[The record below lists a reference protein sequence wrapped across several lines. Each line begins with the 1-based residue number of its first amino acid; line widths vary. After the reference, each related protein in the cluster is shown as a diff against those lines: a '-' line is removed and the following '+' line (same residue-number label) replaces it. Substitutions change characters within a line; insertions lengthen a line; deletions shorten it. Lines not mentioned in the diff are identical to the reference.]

1 MMGRLLS
8 VGGFTLLSRITG
20 FGRDIVMAAVLGSG
34 PMSDA
39 FLVALRLP
47 NSFRAIFG
55 EGAFNAAFV
64 QRFAKV
70 KTQEG
75 PKAAADFASRVFSWQ
90 MAAQIVLLAV
100 ALVAMDW
107 IVRALAPGFVARPE
121 QLDLAVRLSRIAFP
135 YLIMT
140 VVAIQLSAMLNANGK
155 FAAAAAWSLFLNI
168 AMMGTLACAAWFPN
182 AAYAAA
188 WGVFLAGILQLV
200 FIVWAAAREG
210 LHLRIKRLRW
220 TPDMRDFMRALGA
233 ATFGSASVQ
242 ILLFV
247 DTLIASFLPAGA
259 LTALYYADRINQLPM
274 GTLGIALGTV
284 LLPEMS
290 VRLAQK
296 DDAAAHAAQNRAA
309 ALGLLFTLPFVAAY
323 FAVPLT
329 IMRGLF
335 AHGAFQLDAA
345 ELAAAA
351 LVAYGIGL
359 PAFVL
364 IRVIAPS
371 FYARGDT
378 ASPVRATV
386 ISVLVNI
393 ALKFA
398 FVWGLGFG
406 AAGLALGTSLAIW
419 VNVGVLIAMA
429 RSRGL
434 LVIDGTLR
442 RAIGPSLL
450 AAAATGAAAL
460 GGVALA
466 DALAPNDLMRLVCA
480 VLSGGLAYGG
490 VVLLFRRKL
499 PLGRLALGRP
509 ARP

>member
-1 MMGRLLS
+1 MIGRLLS

-47 NSFRAIFG
+47 NSFRSIFG
-55 EGAFNAAFV
+55 EGAFNAAFI

-75 PKAAADFASRVFSWQ
+75 PKAAADFADRVFSWQ
-90 MAAQIVLLAV
+90 MAAQVILLGV
-100 ALVAMDW
+100 ALAGMEWV
-107 IVRALAPGFVARPE
+107 VRALAPGFAARPE
-121 QLDLAVRLSRIAFP
+121 QLDLAVQLSRIAFP
-135 YLIMT
+135 YLLMT

-155 FAAAAAWSLFLNI
+155 FAAAAAWSLLLNI
-168 AMMGTLACAAWFPN
+168 AMMGTLACAGWFPN

-188 WGVFLAGILQLV
+188 WGVFLAGVLQLV

-220 TPDMRDFMRALGA
+220 TPDMREFLRALGA

-259 LTALYYADRINQLPM
+259 LTALYYSDRINQLPM

-290 VRLAQK
+290 THIAQ
-296 DDAAAHAAQNRAA
+296 DNHAAAHAAQNRAA

-323 FAVPLT
+323 FTVPLT

-335 AHGAFQLDAA
+335 AHGAFHLEAA
-345 ELAAAA
+345 DLSAAA

-406 AAGLALGTSLAIW
+406 AVGLALGTSLAIW
-419 VNVGVLIAMA
+419 VNVGVLIGMA

-434 LVIDGTLR
+434 IAIDGTFL

-450 AAAATGAAAL
+450 AAAATGA
-460 GGVALA
+460 GALA
-466 DALAPNDLMRLVCA
+466 
-480 VLSGGLAYGG
+480 G
-490 VVLLFRRKL
+490 
-499 PLGRLALGRP
+499 
-509 ARP
+509 

>member
-1 MMGRLLS
+1 MIGRLLS
-8 VGGFTLLSRITG
+8 VGGFTLLSRISG

-47 NSFRAIFG
+47 NSFRSIFG
-55 EGAFNAAFV
+55 EGAFNAAFI

-70 KTQEG
+70 KTQDG
-75 PKAAADFASRVFSWQ
+75 PKAAADFANRVFSWQ
-90 MAAQIVLLAV
+90 MVAQIILLIV
-100 ALVAMDW
+100 ALTSMDW
-107 IVRALAPGFVARPE
+107 VVRVLAPGFVARPD

-135 YLIMT
+135 YLLMT

-168 AMMGTLACAAWFPN
+168 AMMATLAVAGWFPN
-182 AAYAAA
+182 AGYAAA
-188 WGVFLAGILQLV
+188 WGVFLAGVLQLI
-200 FIVWAAAREG
+200 FIVVAASRHG
-210 LHLRIKRLRW
+210 LHLRFTRPRW
-220 TPDMRDFMRALGA
+220 TPDMREFLRALGA

-247 DTLIASFLPAGA
+247 DTLIASFLPSGA
-259 LTALYYADRINQLPM
+259 LTALYYSDRINQLPM

-290 VRLAQK
+290 TRIAQGDLAG
-296 DDAAAHAAQNRAA
+296 AHAAQNRAA

-335 AHGAFQLDAA
+335 AHGAFHLEAA
-345 ELAAAA
+345 ELSAQA
-351 LVAYGIGL
+351 LMAYGIGL

-364 IRVIAPS
+364 IRVIAPT

-378 ASPVRATV
+378 KSPVRATV
-386 ISVLVNI
+386 LSVAVNI

-406 AAGLALGTSLAIW
+406 AVGLALGTSIAIW
-419 VNVGVLIAMA
+419 VNVAVLIWMA
-429 RSRGL
+429 RSRDL
-434 LVIDGTLR
+434 IAIDGAFW
-442 RAIGPSLL
+442 RAIGPSILAAVATGAGAFGGVAFVEALSSGASDDLVKL
-450 AAAATGAAAL
+450 AAA
-460 GGVALA
+460 VA
-466 DALAPNDLMRLVCA
+466 V
-480 VLSGGLAYGG
+480 GGLAYAA
-490 VVLLFRRKL
+490 VVTIFRRSL
-499 PLGRLALGRP
+499 PLGSLAR
-509 ARP
+509 R

>member
-1 MMGRLLS
+1 MIGRLLS

-34 PMSDA
+34 PLSDA

-47 NSFRAIFG
+47 NSFRSIFG
-55 EGAFNAAFV
+55 EGAFNAAFI

-75 PKAAADFASRVFSWQ
+75 PRAAADFANRVFSWQ
-90 MAAQIVLLAV
+90 MVAQLVLLAA
-100 ALVAMDW
+100 ALAGMEWV
-107 IVRALAPGFVARPE
+107 VRVLAPGFVARPE

-135 YLIMT
+135 YLLMT

-155 FAAAAAWSLFLNI
+155 FATAAAWSLFLNI
-168 AMMGTLACAAWFPN
+168 AMMGTLGLAGWFPN
-182 AAYAAA
+182 AGYAAA
-188 WGVFLAGILQLV
+188 WGVFIAGIMQLV
-200 FIVWAAAREG
+200 FIVWAAAKNG
-210 LHLRIKRLRW
+210 LYLRFTPLRW
-220 TPDMRDFMRALGA
+220 TADMREFLRALGA

-247 DTLIASFLPAGA
+247 DTLIASFLPSGA
-259 LTALYYADRINQLPM
+259 LTALYYSDRINQLPM

-284 LLPEMS
+284 LLPEMAT
-290 VRLAQK
+290 RIAQ
-296 DDAAAHAAQNRAA
+296 DDHGAANAAQNRAA

-323 FAVPLT
+323 FTVPLT

-335 AHGAFQLDAA
+335 AHGAFHLEAA
-345 ELAAAA
+345 ELSAAA
-351 LVAYGIGL
+351 LMAYGAGL

-364 IRVIAPS
+364 IRVVAPS

-378 ASPVRATV
+378 ATPVRATM

-393 ALKFA
+393 VLKFA

-406 AAGLALGTSLAIW
+406 AVGLALGTSLAIW

-429 RSRGL
+429 RNRGL
-434 LVIDGTLR
+434 IAIDGTFLR
-442 RAIGPSLL
+442 AMGPSIL
-450 AAAATGAAAL
+450 AALATGAGAL
-460 GGVALA
+460 AGVAA
-466 DALAPNDLMRLVCA
+466 TEKFASNDLAQLAGAIVI
-480 VLSGGLAYGG
+480 GGLAYGA
-490 VVLLFRRKL
+490 VVFLFRRSL
-499 PLGRLALGRP
+499 PLGRRLRA
-509 ARP
+509 

>member
-1 MMGRLLS
+1 VIGRLLS

-34 PMSDA
+34 PLSDA

-47 NSFRAIFG
+47 NSFRSIFG
-55 EGAFNAAFV
+55 EGAFNAAFI

-75 PKAAADFASRVFSWQ
+75 AQPAAEFANRVFSWQ
-90 MAAQIVLLAV
+90 IVAQLVLLAV
-100 ALVAMDW
+100 ALAGMDGV
-107 IVRALAPGFVARPE
+107 VRVLAPGFAARPD
-121 QLDLAVRLSRIAFP
+121 QLDLAVKLSRITFP
-135 YLIMT
+135 YLLMT

-155 FAAAAAWSLFLNI
+155 FAAAAAWPLFLNI
-168 AMMGTLACAAWFPN
+168 AMMATLGFAGWFSN

-200 FIVWAAAREG
+200 FIVWAAGRNG
-210 LHLRIKRLRW
+210 VNLKITRPRW
-220 TPDMRDFMRALGA
+220 TPDMRDFLRALGA

-259 LTALYYADRINQLPM
+259 LTALYYSDRINQLPM

-290 VRLAQK
+290 TRLAQG
-296 DDAAAHAAQNRAA
+296 DSAAAHAAQNRAA

-335 AHGAFQLDAA
+335 AHGAFHLEAA

-351 LVAYGIGL
+351 LMAYGIGL

-378 ASPVRATV
+378 ASPVRATM
-386 ISVLVNI
+386 ISVAVNI
-393 ALKFA
+393 VLKFA

-406 AAGLALGTSLAIW
+406 AVGLALGTSLAIW
-419 VNVGVLIAMA
+419 VNVAVLIAMA
-429 RSRGL
+429 RRRNLIALDGVFWRAAVPS
-434 LVIDGTLR
+434 VI
-442 RAIGPSLL
+442 
-450 AAAATGAAAL
+450 AAGAVGAAAL
-460 GGVALA
+460 AGVALA
-466 DALAPNDLMRLVCA
+466 ERLPRSSWDDVVALTFAILL
-480 VLSGGLAYGG
+480 GGLAYVA
-490 VVLLFRRKL
+490 VVFLFRRRL
-499 PLGRLALGRP
+499 PLGRLARS
-509 ARP
+509 

>member
-1 MMGRLLS
+1 
-8 VGGFTLLSRITG
+8 
-20 FGRDIVMAAVLGSG
+20 
-34 PMSDA
+34 
-39 FLVALRLP
+39 
-47 NSFRAIFG
+47 
-55 EGAFNAAFV
+55 
-64 QRFAKV
+64 
-70 KTQEG
+70 
-75 PKAAADFASRVFSWQ
+75 
-90 MAAQIVLLAV
+90 
-100 ALVAMDW
+100 
-107 IVRALAPGFVARPE
+107 
-121 QLDLAVRLSRIAFP
+121 
-135 YLIMT
+135 
-140 VVAIQLSAMLNANGK
+140 
-155 FAAAAAWSLFLNI
+155 
-168 AMMGTLACAAWFPN
+168 
-182 AAYAAA
+182 
-188 WGVFLAGILQLV
+188 
-200 FIVWAAAREG
+200 
-210 LHLRIKRLRW
+210 
-220 TPDMRDFMRALGA
+220 
-233 ATFGSASVQ
+233 VQ

-335 AHGAFQLDAA
+335 AHGAFQLEAA

-351 LVAYGIGL
+351 LMAYGIGL

-434 LVIDGTLR
+434 LVIEGTFR
-442 RAIGPSLL
+442 RAIAPSLL
-450 AAAATGAAAL
+450 AAAATGTAAL

-499 PLGRLALGRP
+499 PLGRLAVGRS